1 MRISDW
7 SSDVCS
13 SDLSFCCQSCSSV
26 SVKAREKPTMADIL
40 LTFHCASHDA
50 DSVTDA
56 LRAACDAP
64 IHIAEQAGRGWDFGD
79 ACTAERVSGLLLR
92 NALALVVDADALGT
106 LVDAVTQ
113 SKRSLPVRWPVVPV
127 SARGRIA

>member
-1 MRISDW
+1 
-7 SSDVCS
+7 
-13 SDLSFCCQSCSSV
+13 
-26 SVKAREKPTMADIL
+26 MADIL

-64 IHIAEQAGRGWDFGD
+64 IHIAEQAVRGWDVGD
-79 ACTAERVSGLLLR
+79 ASTAERVSGLLRR
-92 NALALVVDADALGT
+92 NALELIVDEDALGT

-113 SKRSLPVRWPVVPV
+113 SKRSLPVRWHVVPV